1 MDVAPIQSERLEL
14 ISMTPEFMEAVLA
27 GDLSRAGEL
36 IGVEIPPDW
45 PEEAERNLR
54 LRLDQLRRNPALQ
67 PWLLRAIVV
76 RGAERKFGG
85 RINFHGAPDAGG
97 VVEIGYTVVPQHRGH
112 GYATEATK
120 AMFAWAG
127 WAHGIRHFRAS
138 VSPHNAPSMAVVKKL
153 GFVQTGVQWDE
164 EDGEELVFELT
175 T

>member
-36 IGVEIPPDW
+36 IGVTIPPDW

-67 PWLLRAIVV
+67 PWLLRAIVL
-76 RGAERKFGG
+76 RGAERQFVG

-97 VVEIGYTVVPQHRGH
+97 VVEIGYTVVPEHRGH
-112 GYATEATK
+112 GYATEATR
-120 AMFAWAG
+120 AMFG
-127 WAHGIRHFRAS
+127 WAQGTHGIQHFRAS